1 MKREIRIERV
11 TDPEQ
16 GPLDG
21 VKLHTSCAVTRFA
34 PADNP
39 EERKIAEQSLQD
51 CAVLASYG
59 TGTLS
64 ISVRGDVDMM
74 FSIRLDELFALVKMA
89 ADAAIDLEKSKEE
102 KK

>member
-1 MKREIRIERV
+1 MEREIRIERV
-11 TDPEQ
+11 TDPAE

-21 VKLHTSCAVTRFA
+21 VKLHTTCAVTRFT
-34 PADNP
+34 PAENP
-39 EERKIAEQSLQD
+39 EERKIEEQSLQD
-51 CAVLASYG
+51 GVVLASYG
-59 TGTLS
+59 TGTIS

-89 ADAAIDLEKSKEE
+89 ADAALELKKNEEE